1 MEVINILADGT
12 EVDDISTV
20 DIPTDNLIYDVCAE
34 IATRGEQMSQS
45 TYLLGLPTEAQH
57 SMPTECSL

>member
-34 IATRGEQMSQS
+34 IATRGE
-45 TYLLGLPTEAQH
+45 
-57 SMPTECSL
+57 